1 MRLFRFV
8 FIISIAY
15 LVGGAMVLF
24 AADGSVLDKPE
35 MKSLNV
41 RFNGETIKSFY
52 TVIDARSPRQ
62 RAADEKRGWLA
73 GDVVVFFQ
81 GHGQR
86 STDAYKFTSK
96 LALKSKSG
104 IVVVPVS
111 DTPYGEDKDWRGDR
125 GKDVILMEVVR
136 YLLYGR
142 GIYVDGYRP
151 ISDMP
156 VYVNDKDMLKNMSP
170 EGIHTR
176 LLAVGWS
183 HGGILA
189 RRFAH
194 AYPDATGG
202 LAHVCPAGYAQ
213 RGVLRLVLGFGRE
226 SIHTS
231 TLSFKGHGRDV
242 LKASWGITK
251 GVVGDFLRAVPSAA
265 IHLHPSKLFR
275 PFRDVK
281 DCTLYCDDT
290 NLPVP
295 DIDYV
300 VVVFG
305 DSDSCMDVRK
315 QAGIADP
322 HEPSEVEVERF
333 WSRFYPSA
341 VSNGSRLT
349 FKVLPGMHLA
359 PVIYSDIYS
368 SAVLEGLN
376 QLAVNS
382 LQGSVNRGRCL

>member
-1 MRLFRFV
+1 MRFKIIFV
-8 FIISIAY
+8 FCTV
-15 LVGGAMVLF
+15 LFVGGAMVLF
-24 AADGSVLDKPE
+24 AADGSVLDKPK

-41 RFNGETIKSFY
+41 GFNGETIKSFY

-62 RAADEKRGWLA
+62 RAADKKRGHLA

-86 STDAYKFTSK
+86 PTDAYKFTSK

-104 IVVVPVS
+104 IVIIPVS
-111 DTPYGEDKDWRGDR
+111 DTPYGKDKNWRGDR

-136 YLLYGR
+136 YLLYEK

-151 ISDMP
+151 VSDMP
-156 VYVNDKDMLKNMSP
+156 AYVNDKDMLKNMSH

-176 LLAVGWS
+176 LSAVGWS

-194 AYPDATGG
+194 TYPEATIG

-213 RGVLRLVLGFGRE
+213 RGVLRLVLGFGWE

-231 TLSFKGHGRDV
+231 TLSLKGYAGDVFKAG
-242 LKASWGITK
+242 WGITR
-251 GVVGDFLRAVPSAA
+251 GVTGDFIRAVPSAA
-265 IHLHPSKLFR
+265 IHLQPSKLCR
-275 PFRDVK
+275 PFRDIK

-295 DIDYV
+295 DIDNLV
-300 VVVFG
+300 VIFG
-305 DSDSCMDVRK
+305 DRDSCMDVRK
-315 QAGIADP
+315 QAGISDP
-322 HEPSEVEVERF
+322 HEPSEAEVERF

-341 VSNGSRLT
+341 VSNRARLT

-376 QLAVNS
+376 QPAVS
-382 LQGSVNRGRCL
+382 RDQ

>member
-1 MRLFRFV
+1 MRLFRSILIFC
-8 FIISIAY
+8 IAY
-15 LVGGAMVLF
+15 LIGCPLLLFGADRFVPN
-24 AADGSVLDKPE
+24 KPG
-35 MKSLNV
+35 MKSLKV

-52 TVIDARSPRQ
+52 TVIDARSPKQ
-62 RAADEKRGWLA
+62 RAADKKRGHLA

-86 STDAYKFTSK
+86 PTDAYKFTSK
-96 LALKSKSG
+96 VALKSKSG
-104 IVVVPVS
+104 IVIIPVS

-136 YLLYGR
+136 HLLSEK
-142 GIYVDGYRP
+142 GICIDGYRP
-151 ISDMP
+151 VSDMP
-156 VYVNDKDMLKNMSP
+156 VYVNDKDMLKSMPP

-194 AYPDATGG
+194 AYPDATPC

-213 RGVLRLVLGFGRE
+213 RGALRLVLGFGCE

-231 TLSFKGHGRDV
+231 TLSLKGYAGDVFKAG
-242 LKASWGITK
+242 WGITR
-251 GVVGDFLRAVPSAA
+251 GVTGDFIRAVPSAA
-265 IHLHPSKLFR
+265 IHLQPSKLCR
-275 PFRDVK
+275 PFRDIK
-281 DCTLYCDDT
+281 ECTLYCDDT
-290 NLPVP
+290 NLPVH
-295 DIDYV
+295 DIDNLV
-300 VVVFG
+300 VIFG
-305 DSDSCMDVRK
+305 DRDSCMDVRK
-315 QAGIADP
+315 QAGISDP

-333 WSRFYPSA
+333 WSGFYPSA
-341 VSNGSRLT
+341 VSNRARLT

-368 SAVLEGLN
+368 SAVLEGLG
-376 QLAVNS
+376 QLGN
-382 LQGSVNRGRCL
+382 